1 MNELIPP
8 PLTLPRGSPVI
19 AYLRDSGGGAQEQ
32 SVSQQEH
39 EIVSYCAQHG
49 LALVRLFADEAKT
62 GTTDKKRDMFAEM
75 IDHTAHADN
84 RPKGLLIWSLSR
96 FCRNQDDGPYYR
108 ALLRKRGI
116 VIHSLTEPLPTEPVG
131 IVIEAVYDFTN
142 AEKSRQASRDVKR
155 GHVWLI
161 RQGYAPGGTPPT
173 GYTAQREVIGKKRDG
188 SDRIAPRWV
197 EDPGLW
203 ELGKQ
208 AWAAFADGASF
219 AELHRLTMGKFFSS
233 RVHWSHFFRNRAY
246 LGILFWGGEEYPDHH
261 PAMIDRAMWDRVHAR
276 LKAYEE
282 RMRQGNPDH
291 PRRVHAPSLLSG
303 IAVCAHCGSAMC
315 YRVHHPYTRP
325 WPHYVCGRKVSNG
338 GAACPAKRV
347 ATRHADQAILRG
359 VIGQVFTDDMIAGLI
374 AEVKKQLADTDKVER
389 DSERLEQQIAD
400 CKREIRNLL
409 DLAKVFGSL
418 AAKDELLKCESEL
431 ARLQGERRKV
441 DERCQAADI
450 DVTPEAIRAV
460 LMQWQD
466 DLAKARQSGSIQAMK
481 RLLSRFVIKI
491 ELGYHHAKVYY
502 SFPMG
507 GHSDNELA
515 SLWGR

>member
-1 MNELIPP
+1 MTEYIPP
-8 PLTLPRGSPVI
+8 PSSLSPGSLVW

-32 SVSQQEH
+32 SVSQQRDV
-39 EIVSYCAQHG
+39 ITTYCRQHG
-49 LALVRLFADEAKT
+49 LVIIHIFADEAKT
-62 GTTDKKRDMFAEM
+62 GTTDKKRDMFAEL
-75 IDHTAHADN
+75 IDHTARADN

-116 VIHSLTEPLPTEPVG
+116 VIHSLTEALPTEPVG

-173 GYTAQREVIGKKRDG
+173 GYKAIREVIGKKRDG

-197 EDPGLW
+197 EDPERW

-219 AELHRLTMGKFFSS
+219 SDLHRLTTGKFFSS

-261 PAMIDRAMWDRVHAR
+261 PAMIDRATWDRVHAR

-291 PRRVHAPSLLSG
+291 PRRLHAPSLLSG
-303 IAVCAHCGSAMC
+303 IAVCALCGSAMC

-325 WPHYVCGRKVSNG
+325 WPHYVCGRKVSDS

-347 ATRHADQAILRG
+347 MTRYADQAILRG
-359 VIGQVFTDDMIAGLI
+359 VIGQVFTDDMIADLI
-374 AEVKKQLADTDKVER
+374 AEVKKQLADTEKLDR
-389 DSERLEQQIAD
+389 AAGQLDRPIAD
-400 CKREIRNLL
+400 CKRSIGNLL

-441 DERCQAADI
+441 DEQRQAADI

-460 LMQWQD
+460 LEQWQD
-466 DLAKARQSGSIQAMK
+466 DLVKARQSGSIQAMK
-481 RLLSRFVIKI
+481 RLLSRFVIRI
-491 ELGYHHAKVYY
+491 ELGYYHAKVYY

-507 GHSDNELA
+507 DHADTLI
-515 SLWGR
+515 SLK